1 MTPNRRELLLAYRWP
16 LAVVISS
23 LVMAAAVAGFAE
35 VVVRLLSRPIPIA
48 IEGGPPQV
56 NRLVLPPTVTI
67 RATTALPVT
76 VTDPVPVLT
85 ARPLAIRG
93 PLAIQGD
100 VRAKAQLSGIDTPVA
115 IEPVK
120 VEPITVEGQVTLKE
134 PVRLRGPVTVD
145 GEVKAK
151 IRL

>member
-23 LVMAAAVAGFAE
+23 LVMAAAVAGFSE

-48 IEGGPPQV
+48 IDGGLQV
-56 NRLVLPPTVTI
+56 DRLVLPPTVTI

-134 PVRLRGPVTVD
+134 PVRLHGPVTVD

>member
-48 IEGGPPQV
+48 IGGGLQV
-56 NRLVLPPTVTI
+56 DRLVLPPTVTI

>member
-48 IEGGPPQV
+48 IEGGLQV
-56 NRLVLPPTVTI
+56 DRLVLPPTVTI

-76 VTDPVPVLT
+76 VTDPVPVRT